1 MKERLKE
8 AFIQNYKHT
17 LDKKSQS
24 FLNNLDK
31 LENYVNECLRD
42 WERRFGKGKY
52 PLICVQR
59 PKVEELN
66 TRLER
71 FNKVFTKMVEESRE
85 FRDEYQLSFRP
96 PDFEDHLKELLN
108 AHINVTFPGLDN
120 GFFKVK
126 SKLLFAKQPSLE
138 KPSSLNQTP

>member
-8 AFIQNYKHT
+8 AYIANYKQT

-42 WERRFGKGKY
+42 FERRFNKGKY

-59 PKVEELN
+59 PKVDELN
-66 TRLER
+66 QRMER
-71 FNKVFTKMVEESRE
+71 FKQVFNKMVEDSRE
-85 FRDEYQLSFRP
+85 FREEY
-96 PDFEDHLKELLN
+96 
-108 AHINVTFPGLDN
+108 
-120 GFFKVK
+120 
-126 SKLLFAKQPSLE
+126 
-138 KPSSLNQTP
+138 